1 MAKIPGVTITGAD
14 GLIEL
19 LQTLPEKE
27 LLPAVNKGMRA
38 VGSKTT
44 REARRD
50 LYKGHGV
57 ITGATKKSL
66 GVRKIKTYKREGRVV
81 MYIGTRRG
89 FRVTLPS
96 GKAHDPFY
104 IAHLVEEKYKMLKG
118 AVDRNEGEF
127 NKQMAEKILAVL
139 AKAKARGK

>member
-1 MAKIPGVTITGAD
+1 MATVSRIEFTGAD

-19 LQTLPEKE
+19 LQTLPEKQ

-44 REARRD
+44 RDARKD

-66 GVRKIKTYKREGRVV
+66 GVRKIKTYKAQGRVV

-89 FRVTLPS
+89 FRLTLPS

-104 IAHLVEEKYKMLKG
+104 IAHFVEERYKMLKG

-127 NKQMAEKILAVL
+127 NRQMAEKILAVL